1 MAESRGER
9 KQRTCFALQ
18 ALRSITYL
26 IKKCELGTNYDNIT
40 NGVRSTIMFSSSA
53 LAMLKR
59 VQRALDPF
67 KDCLGI
73 FSQTESLNDSEQN
86 E

>member
-1 MAESRGER
+1 MDSEVLSWPKAAASESRGRASLYKRFEAF
-9 KQRTCFALQ
+9 RT
-18 ALRSITYL
+18 ITYL
-26 IKKCELGTNYDNIT
+26 IEKCELGTNYDSIT

-67 KDCLGI
+67 KDCLDV
-73 FSQTESLNDSEQN
+73 SS
-86 E
+86 